1 MSRDSSSRNSSARRR
16 RPCCFGGSCRF
27 CPNRPTRSSFARSRP
42 VGDIASRALSVHP
55 RFGAETDRVP
65 DLSEH
70 SENIRWHELLAAED
84 GSPAGGAPNARIPR
98 PVSQPASPVAR
109 VSWRARFADP
119 MVAAVVALGI
129 TQITAWGTSYYC
141 LGVLAAPISQ
151 DMGWSRGFVF
161 LGFTVALLTM
171 GIVSTAVGRAI
182 DRRGAR
188 AVMTLGT
195 VVVSAGLFALAHVHS
210 AATYL
215 VVWAFLGLG
224 MRLCLYDAA
233 FAALVQV
240 TPSRGR
246 MAISYLTLFGAFASS
261 VFWLIGHALNEQVGW
276 RQTLVWFALINL
288 AVCLPLHWLGLAR
301 RETVDAGGTRTA
313 GAAASPDGPPLEGRT
328 RSVAIALFAVI
339 MSLNGF
345 VFGVISVQLVPLLE
359 AAGLATAAAVW
370 VASLKGVAQFGGRVV
385 EILFGRNLRSI
396 TVGRIAV
403 AVLPPSLL
411 LLLAG
416 TGSLPLVVAFTLLM
430 GASQGVI
437 TIVRG
442 AVPLALFGAKGYG
455 AVLGVIATPVLVV
468 NAASPT
474 VFAWIV
480 DHWGW
485 GPARASLLASCSA
498 AWLAMELM
506 SRWYERRREIA
517 PNGAREA
524 DVEAVRQ

>member
-1 MSRDSSSRNSSARRR
+1 M
-16 RPCCFGGSCRF
+16 
-27 CPNRPTRSSFARSRP
+27 
-42 VGDIASRALSVHP
+42 VG
-55 RFGAETDRVP
+55 
-65 DLSEH
+65 
-70 SENIRWHELLAAED
+70 
-84 GSPAGGAPNARIPR
+84 
-98 PVSQPASPVAR
+98 
-109 VSWRARFADP
+109 
-119 MVAAVVALGI
+119 AVLALGV

-141 LGVLAAPISQ
+141 LGVLAGPIAR
-151 DMGWSRGFVF
+151 DLGWSRGFVF
-161 LGFTVALLTM
+161 LGFTVALLVM
-171 GIVSTAVGRAI
+171 GLVSSAVGRAI
-182 DRRGAR
+182 DQRGGR

-195 VVVSAGLFALAHVHS
+195 VVVSAGLFALSQVRNEAV
-210 AATYL
+210 YL
-215 VVWAFLGLG
+215 VVWALLGVG

-240 TPSRGR
+240 APSRGR

-261 VFWLIGHALNEQVGW
+261 VFWVVGHALNEQLGW
-276 RQTLVWFALINL
+276 RQTLVVFAFINL
-288 AVCLPLHWLGLAR
+288 AVCLPLHWFGLAR
-301 RETVDAGGTRTA
+301 RESDRRAELAGRPVE
-313 GAAASPDGPPLEGRT
+313 SPDGPPLEGAT
-328 RSVAIALFAVI
+328 RSIAIALFALI

-345 VFGVISVQLVPLLE
+345 VFGVISVQLVPVLE

-385 EILFGRNLRSI
+385 EIVFARSLRAM
-396 TVGRIAV
+396 TVGRIAIGI
-403 AVLPPSLL
+403 LPPALV

-416 TGSLPLVVAFTLLM
+416 TSSLPLVVAFTLLM

-480 DHWGW
+480 DRWGW
-485 GPARASLLASCSA
+485 GTGRVSLLVGCSA

-506 SRWYERRREIA
+506 SRWYERQRPASPRSGSASAAVGPPGRSAPHTAAVGRGVSTNSQISASGAPMKPSLMSSSRTRCDSLTRSSLVKREPIHEAMVIDVGTRIVRSILRR
-517 PNGAREA
+517 
-524 DVEAVRQ
+524 

>member
-1 MSRDSSSRNSSARRR
+1 MI
-16 RPCCFGGSCRF
+16 G
-27 CPNRPTRSSFARSRP
+27 
-42 VGDIASRALSVHP
+42 
-55 RFGAETDRVP
+55 
-65 DLSEH
+65 
-70 SENIRWHELLAAED
+70 
-84 GSPAGGAPNARIPR
+84 
-98 PVSQPASPVAR
+98 
-109 VSWRARFADP
+109 
-119 MVAAVVALGI
+119 AVVALGI

-141 LGVLAAPISQ
+141 LGVLAGPITR
-151 DMGWSRGFVF
+151 DTGWSRGFVF
-161 LGFTVALLTM
+161 LGFTVALLVM
-171 GIVSTAVGRAI
+171 GLVSNAVGRAI
-182 DRRGAR
+182 DRRGGR

-195 VVVSAGLFALAHVHS
+195 VLVSIGLFALSQARSEPV
-210 AATYL
+210 YL
-215 VVWAFLGLG
+215 AVWAFLGLG

-240 TPSRGR
+240 APTRGR
-246 MAISYLTLFGAFASS
+246 QAISYLTLFGAFASS
-261 VFWLIGHALNEQVGW
+261 VFWVLGHALEEQLGW
-276 RQTLVWFALINL
+276 RQTLVVFSLINL

-301 RETVDAGGTRTA
+301 RESDRRAGPPGVPV
-313 GAAASPDGPPLEGRT
+313 ASPDGPPLEGTT
-328 RSVAIALFAVI
+328 RSIAIALFALI

-385 EILFGRNLRSI
+385 EIVFARNLRAI
-396 TVGRIAV
+396 TVGRIAIGI
-403 AVLPPSLL
+403 LPPALA

-416 TGSLPLVVAFTLLM
+416 TGSLTLVVAFTLVM

-442 AVPLALFGAKGYG
+442 AVPLALFGARGYG

-480 DHWGW
+480 DRWGW
-485 GPARASLLASCSA
+485 GTGRVSLLIACSA

-506 SRWYERRREIA
+506 SRWYERQRASASVAHAA
-517 PNGAREA
+517 PAPAARA
-524 DVEAVRQ
+524 R